1 MCKAAAMFRH
11 IALLAGLATL
21 PFSSTLADTAT
32 ARIVGGD
39 PAPVDRWPWMAQLAV
54 DDPSVSGY
62 LLCGASQLSPEW
74 LVTAAHCMEYLDGS
88 PAEANR
94 TFVFIGDT
102 DRNNVPQNGIP
113 VRQIL
118 LHRQYQNLNRDL
130 ALLRID
136 PRSNTLWPSI
146 ISNDGF
152 NALEQRTTAALD
164 ESVTALGWGDTGN
177 GNLSNV
183 LREVQLDYIPQ
194 QRCRQLSSL
203 TITNFAVC
211 AAELNPINGNNQDSC
226 FGDSGGPLFLDR
238 DPQPWLVGLT
248 SFGLRN
254 CATGAPSGYT
264 HLSAETAELE
274 FLTDS
279 AGIPLVDLLPE
290 WPTPPP
296 EYYYQP
302 PGGSQTLTLVLKN
315 DSKENTVT
323 NPILGFSLTGNTF
336 ASGRWSGCGGLL
348 SGDRCRPVSSLAAS
362 SSVNQDLVVD
372 GNGGTDQVVT
382 VAISATANQ
391 DDYRRRN
398 NRIAQKVVFSNQPD
412 LTLSAVQQ
420 SGNTSEAR
428 VAVTLNNRST
438 INNATN
444 GEIRFSLPLNT
455 TLANADELGCT
466 LSNPVS
472 CPVGD
477 LPASSSQT
485 VNLTFASDTGE
496 NRSITFT
503 GFSTNGDLPND
514 NDNSAKLTLRY
525 PSPAPS
531 PTGGG
536 SSGGGAPATLTLLA
550 GLLLVLRR
558 FTTKAQHR

>member
-1 MCKAAAMFRH
+1 MFRH

-194 QRCRQLSSL
+194 QRCRELSSL

-248 SFGLRN
+248 SFGLGN

-323 NPILGFSLTGNTF
+323 NPVLGFSLTGNTF

-558 FTTKAQHR
+558 FTAKAQHR

>member
-1 MCKAAAMFRH
+1 MFRH

>member
-1 MCKAAAMFRH
+1 MFRR

-32 ARIVGGD
+32 ARIVGGE
-39 PAPVDRWPWMAQLAV
+39 PAPVDRWPWMAQVAV

-62 LLCGASQLSPEW
+62 LLCGASHLSPEW

-88 PAEANR
+88 PAEPGQ
-94 TFVFIGDT
+94 TFVFIGDD

-136 PRSNTLWPSI
+136 TRSNILWPSI
-146 ISNDGF
+146 ISESGF
-152 NALEQRTTAALD
+152 KDLEGRITTALD

-194 QRCRQLSSL
+194 QRCRELSSL

-211 AAELNPINGNNQDSC
+211 AAELNPVNGVQQDSC

-238 DPQPWLVGLT
+238 DRQPWLVGLT

-264 HLSAETAELE
+264 HLSAETRELE
-274 FLTDS
+274 VLTES
-279 AGIPLVDLLPE
+279 AGIPLVDLLPQ

-296 EYYYQP
+296 QYYYQP
-302 PGGSQTLTLVLKN
+302 PGGSQTLTLALKN

-323 NPILGFSLTGNTF
+323 NPILAFRLTGNTF

-348 SGDRCRPVSSLAAS
+348 SGDRCRPASSLAAS
-362 SSVNQDLVVD
+362 GSVNQDLVVD
-372 GNGGTDQVVT
+372 GNGGGDQVVT
-382 VAISATANQ
+382 VAITATANQ

-428 VAVTLNNRST
+428 VAVTLSNRST
-438 INNATN
+438 INDATN

-455 TLANADELGCT
+455 TLTNADELGCT
-466 LSNPVS
+466 LANPLR
-472 CPVGD
+472 CPVGNV
-477 LPASSSQT
+477 PATTSQT
-485 VNLTFASDTGE
+485 LNLTFASDTGA
-496 NRSITFT
+496 NQAITFT
-503 GFSTNGDLPND
+503 GFSSNGDLPND
-514 NDNSAKLTLRY
+514 DDDDATLTLRY
-525 PSPAPS
+525 PSPP
-531 PTGGG
+531 PVGGG
-536 SSGGGAPATLTLLA
+536 SSGGGGAPTIVILLA
-550 GLLLVLRR
+550 GLLLVLRS
-558 FTTKAQHR
+558 FPANAQLR

>member
-1 MCKAAAMFRH
+1 MFRR

-21 PFSSTLADTAT
+21 PLSSTLADTAT
-32 ARIVGGD
+32 GRIVGGE
-39 PAPVDRWPWMAQLAV
+39 PAPVDRWPWMAQVAV

-62 LLCGASQLSPEW
+62 LLCGASHLSPEW

-88 PAEANR
+88 PAQADQ
-94 TFVFIGDT
+94 TFVFIGDD

-130 ALLRID
+130 AMLRID
-136 PRSNTLWPSI
+136 TRSNTLWPNI
-146 ISNDGF
+146 ISESSFND
-152 NALEQRTTAALD
+152 LEGRSTTALD
-164 ESVTALGWGDTGN
+164 ESVTALGWGNTGN

-211 AAELNPINGNNQDSC
+211 AAELNPVNGVQQDSC

-238 DPQPWLVGLT
+238 DRQPWLVGLT

-264 HLSAETAELE
+264 HLSAETRELE
-274 FLTDS
+274 VLTAS
-279 AGIPLVDLLPE
+279 GGIPLVDLLPQ

-296 EYYYQP
+296 QYYYQP
-302 PGGSQTLTLVLKN
+302 PGGSQTLSLALKN

-323 NPILGFSLTGNTF
+323 NPILTFSLTGNTF
-336 ASGRWSGCGGLL
+336 ASGRWSGCSGLL
-348 SGDRCRPVSSLAAS
+348 SDNRCRPAGSLAAS
-362 SSVNQDLVVD
+362 GSVPQDLVID
-372 GNGGTDQVVT
+372 GNGGADQVVT

-391 DDYRRRN
+391 DDYRHRN
-398 NRIAQKVVFSNQPD
+398 NRIAQKVVFSDQPD
-412 LTLSAVQQ
+412 LTLSAVQK

-428 VAVTLNNRST
+428 VAVTLSNRST
-438 INNATN
+438 INDATN

-466 LSNPVS
+466 LSNPLR
-472 CPVGD
+472 CPVGNV
-477 LPASSSQT
+477 PATSSQT
-485 VNLTFASDTGE
+485 LNLTFASDTGA
-496 NRSITFT
+496 NRAITFT
-503 GFSTNGDLPND
+503 GFSSNGDLPND
-514 NDNSAKLTLRY
+514 NDNTATLTLRY
-525 PSPAPS
+525 PSPP
-531 PTGGG
+531 PVGGG
-536 SSGGGAPATLTLLA
+536 SSGGGGAPTIVTLLA
-550 GLLLVLRR
+550 GLLLVLRG
-558 FTTKAQHR
+558 FPAKAQLR

>member
-1 MCKAAAMFRH
+1 MFRH

-152 NALEQRTTAALD
+152 NALEQRTTSALD

-194 QRCRQLSSL
+194 QRCRELSSL

-323 NPILGFSLTGNTF
+323 NPILGFSLTDNTF

-382 VAISATANQ
+382 VAITATANQ

-558 FTTKAQHR
+558 FTAKAQHR

>member
-1 MCKAAAMFRH
+1 MFRR

-21 PFSSTLADTAT
+21 PFSSALADTAT
-32 ARIVGGD
+32 ARIVGGE
-39 PAPVDRWPWMAQLAV
+39 PAPVDRWPWMAQVAV

-62 LLCGASQLSPEW
+62 LLCGASHLSPEW
-74 LVTAAHCMEYLDGS
+74 LVTAAHCMEYLSGER
-88 PAEANR
+88 AEANR

-102 DRNNVPQNGIP
+102 DRNNVPQNGMP

-118 LHRQYQNLNRDL
+118 VHRQYENLDRDL

-136 PRSNTLWPSI
+136 PRGNTLWPSI
-146 ISNDGF
+146 ISKDNFDD
-152 NALEQRTTAALD
+152 LERRSTGALD
-164 ESVTALGWGDTGN
+164 ESVTALGWGDTGA

-194 QRCRQLSSL
+194 QRCRELSSL

-211 AAELNPINGNNQDSC
+211 AAELNPVNGAQQDSC

-238 DPQPWLVGLT
+238 DRQPWLVGLT

-264 HLSAETAELE
+264 HLSAETRELE
-274 FLTDS
+274 VLTAS

-290 WPTPPP
+290 WLTPPP
-296 EYYYQP
+296 QYYYQP
-302 PGGSQTLTLVLKN
+302 PGGSQTLTLTLKN

-336 ASGRWSGCGGLL
+336 ASGGWSGCGGLL
-348 SGDRCRPVSSLAAS
+348 SGNRCRPAASLAAS
-362 SSVNQDLVVD
+362 GSVTQDLVID
-372 GNGGTDQVVT
+372 GNSGADQVVT

-398 NRIAQKVVFSNQPD
+398 NRITQKVVFSNQPD

-428 VAVTLNNRST
+428 VAVTLSNRST
-438 INNATN
+438 INGATD

-466 LSNPVS
+466 LSNPLR
-472 CPVGD
+472 CPVGN
-477 LPASSSQT
+477 LPASTSQT
-485 VNLTFASDTGE
+485 LNLTFVSDTGA
-496 NRSITFT
+496 NQAITFT
-503 GFSTNGDLPND
+503 SFSSNGDLPND
-514 NDNSAKLTLRY
+514 DDDNATLTLRY
-525 PSPAPS
+525 PSPP

-536 SSGGGAPATLTLLA
+536 SSGGGGAPAIFTLLA
-550 GLLLVLRR
+550 GLLLVLRNAPA
-558 FTTKAQHR
+558 KARYR

>member
-1 MCKAAAMFRH
+1 MFRH

-152 NALEQRTTAALD
+152 NALEQRTTSALD

-194 QRCRQLSSL
+194 QSCRELSSL

-238 DPQPWLVGLT
+238 DRQPWLVGLT

-323 NPILGFSLTGNTF
+323 NPILGFSLTDNTF

-382 VAISATANQ
+382 VAITATANQ

-398 NRIAQKVVFSNQPD
+398 NRIAQMVVFSNQPD

-558 FTTKAQHR
+558 FTAKAQHR

>member
-1 MCKAAAMFRH
+1 MFRR

-21 PFSSTLADTAT
+21 PFSSALADTAT
-32 ARIVGGD
+32 ARIVGGE

-74 LVTAAHCMEYLDGS
+74 LVTAAHCMEYLSGER
-88 PAEANR
+88 AEANR

-118 LHRQYQNLNRDL
+118 VHRQYENLDRDL

-136 PRSNTLWPSI
+136 PRGNTLWPSI
-146 ISNDGF
+146 ISKDNFDD
-152 NALEQRTTAALD
+152 LERRSTGALD
-164 ESVTALGWGDTGN
+164 ESVTALGWGDTGA

-194 QRCRQLSSL
+194 QRCRELSSL

-211 AAELNPINGNNQDSC
+211 AAELNPINGVQQDSC

-238 DPQPWLVGLT
+238 DQQPWLVGLT

-264 HLSAETAELE
+264 HLSAETRELE
-274 FLTDS
+274 VLTGS

-290 WPTPPP
+290 WLTPPP
-296 EYYYQP
+296 QYYYQP
-302 PGGSQTLTLVLKN
+302 PGGSQTLTLTLKN

-336 ASGRWSGCGGLL
+336 ASGGWSGCGGLL
-348 SGDRCRPVSSLAAS
+348 SGNRCRPAASLAAS
-362 SSVNQDLVVD
+362 GSVTQDLVID
-372 GNGGTDQVVT
+372 GNSGADQVVT

-398 NRIAQKVVFSNQPD
+398 NRITQKVVFSNQPD
-412 LTLSAVQQ
+412 LALSAIQQ

-428 VAVTLNNRST
+428 VAVTLSNRST
-438 INNATN
+438 INGATD

-466 LSNPVS
+466 LSNPLR
-472 CPVGD
+472 CPVGN
-477 LPASSSQT
+477 LAASGSRT
-485 VNLTFASDTGE
+485 LNLTFVSDTGD
-496 NRSITFT
+496 NQAVTFT
-503 GFSTNGDLPND
+503 GFSGNGDVPND
-514 NDNSAKLTLRY
+514 SDSRVTLTLRY
-525 PSPAPS
+525 PSPAPTQ
-531 PTGGG
+531 TGGG
-536 SSGGGAPATLTLLA
+536 SSGGGAPAILTLLA
-550 GLLLVLRR
+550 GLLLVLRNTR
-558 FTTKAQHR
+558 AKAQHR

>member
-1 MCKAAAMFRH
+1 MFRH

-183 LREVQLDYIPQ
+183 LREVQLDYIPL

-558 FTTKAQHR
+558 FTAKAQHR

>member
-1 MCKAAAMFRH
+1 MFRH

-152 NALEQRTTAALD
+152 NALEQRTTSALD

-194 QRCRQLSSL
+194 QSCRELSSL

-238 DPQPWLVGLT
+238 DRQPWLVGLT

-323 NPILGFSLTGNTF
+323 NPILGFSLTDNTF

-382 VAISATANQ
+382 VAITATANQ

-398 NRIAQKVVFSNQPD
+398 NRIAQMVVFSNQPD

-455 TLANADELGCT
+455 TLANADELG
-466 LSNPVS
+466 
-472 CPVGD
+472 
-477 LPASSSQT
+477 
-485 VNLTFASDTGE
+485 
-496 NRSITFT
+496 
-503 GFSTNGDLPND
+503 
-514 NDNSAKLTLRY
+514 
-525 PSPAPS
+525 
-531 PTGGG
+531 
-536 SSGGGAPATLTLLA
+536 
-550 GLLLVLRR
+550 
-558 FTTKAQHR
+558 

>member
-1 MCKAAAMFRH
+1 MFRH

-152 NALEQRTTAALD
+152 NALEQRTTSALD

-194 QRCRQLSSL
+194 QRCRELSSL

-323 NPILGFSLTGNTF
+323 NPILGFSLTDNTF

-398 NRIAQKVVFSNQPD
+398 NRITQKVVFSNQPD

-558 FTTKAQHR
+558 FTAKAQHR

>member
-1 MCKAAAMFRH
+1 MFRR

-21 PFSSTLADTAT
+21 PLSSTIADNAT

-39 PAPVDRWPWMAQLAV
+39 PAPVDRWPWMTQV
-54 DDPSVSGY
+54 VVNNPQKSGF
-62 LLCGASQLSPEW
+62 LLCGASQLSPDW
-74 LVTAAHCMEYLDGS
+74 VITAAHCMKDETGE
-88 PAEANR
+88 PAISSDVS
-94 TFVFIGDT
+94 VFIGDQE
-102 DRNNVPQNGIP
+102 RNSPGQGLP

-118 LHRQYQNLNRDL
+118 IHRDNRNLGLDRDL

-136 PRSNTLWPSI
+136 TRSNTRWPSI
-146 ISNDGF
+146 ISEDGF
-152 NALEQRTTAALD
+152 DDLERRSTAELD

-177 GNLSNV
+177 GSLSN
-183 LREVQLDYIPQ
+183 LLQDVQLDYIPQ
-194 QRCRQLSSL
+194 QRCRELSNL

-211 AAELNPINGNNQDSC
+211 AAELNPVNGNNQDTC
-226 FGDSGGPLFLDR
+226 FGDSGGPLFLGE
-238 DPQPWLVGLT
+238 DPEPWLVGLT
-248 SFGLRN
+248 SFGLRT

-296 EYYYQP
+296 QHFYQP
-302 PGGSQTLTLVLKN
+302 PGGSQTLTLTLKN

-336 ASGRWSGCGGLL
+336 ASGGWSGCGGLL
-348 SGDRCRPVSSLAAS
+348 SGNRCRPAASLAAS
-362 SSVNQDLVVD
+362 GSVTQDLVID
-372 GNGGTDQVVT
+372 GNSGADQVVT

-398 NRIAQKVVFSNQPD
+398 NRITQKVVFSNQPD

-428 VAVTLNNRST
+428 VAVTLSNRST
-438 INNATN
+438 LNGATD

-455 TLANADELGCT
+455 TLANADELGCI

-558 FTTKAQHR
+558 FTAKAQHR

>member
-302 PGGSQTLTLVLKN
+302 PGGSQTLILVLKN

-558 FTTKAQHR
+558 FTAKAQHR

>member
-1 MCKAAAMFRH
+1 MFRR

-21 PFSSTLADTAT
+21 PLSSTLADTAT
-32 ARIVGGD
+32 GRIVGGE
-39 PAPVDRWPWMAQLAV
+39 PAPVDRWPWMAQVAV

-62 LLCGASQLSPEW
+62 LLCGASHLSPEW

-88 PAEANR
+88 PAQADQ
-94 TFVFIGDT
+94 TFVFIGDD

-130 ALLRID
+130 AMLRID
-136 PRSNTLWPSI
+136 TRSNTLWPNI
-146 ISNDGF
+146 ISESSFND
-152 NALEQRTTAALD
+152 LEGRSTTALD
-164 ESVTALGWGDTGN
+164 ESVTALGWGNTGN

-211 AAELNPINGNNQDSC
+211 AAELNPVNGVQQDSC

-238 DPQPWLVGLT
+238 DRQPWLVGLT

-264 HLSAETAELE
+264 HLSAETRELE
-274 FLTDS
+274 VLTAS
-279 AGIPLVDLLPE
+279 GGIPLVDLLPQ

-296 EYYYQP
+296 QYYYQP
-302 PGGSQTLTLVLKN
+302 PGGSQTLSLALKN

-323 NPILGFSLTGNTF
+323 NPILTFSLTGNTF
-336 ASGRWSGCGGLL
+336 ASGRWSGCSGLL
-348 SGDRCRPVSSLAAS
+348 SDNRCRPAGSLAAS
-362 SSVNQDLVVD
+362 GSVPQDLVID
-372 GNGGTDQVVT
+372 GNGGADQVVT

-398 NRIAQKVVFSNQPD
+398 NRIAQKVVFSDQPD
-412 LTLSAVQQ
+412 LTLSAFQK

-428 VAVTLNNRST
+428 VAVTLSNRST
-438 INNATN
+438 INDATN

-466 LSNPVS
+466 LSNPLR
-472 CPVGD
+472 CPVGNV
-477 LPASSSQT
+477 PATTSQT
-485 VNLTFASDTGE
+485 LNLTFASDTGA
-496 NRSITFT
+496 NQAITFT
-503 GFSTNGDLPND
+503 SFSSNGDLPND
-514 NDNSAKLTLRY
+514 NNDNAMLTLRY
-525 PSPAPS
+525 PSPP
-531 PTGGG
+531 PVGGG
-536 SSGGGAPATLTLLA
+536 SSGGGGAPTIVTLLA
-550 GLLLVLRR
+550 GLLLVLRG
-558 FTTKAQHR
+558 FPAKAQLR

>member
-1 MCKAAAMFRH
+1 MFRH

-152 NALEQRTTAALD
+152 NALEQRTTSALD

-194 QRCRQLSSL
+194 QRCRELSSL

-248 SFGLRN
+248 SFGLRH

-323 NPILGFSLTGNTF
+323 NPILGFSLTDNTF

-382 VAISATANQ
+382 VAITATANQ

-398 NRIAQKVVFSNQPD
+398 NRIAQMVVFSNQPD

-558 FTTKAQHR
+558 FTAKAQHR

>member
-183 LREVQLDYIPQ
+183 LREVQLDYIPL

-558 FTTKAQHR
+558 FTAKAQHR

>member
-1 MCKAAAMFRH
+1 MFRR

-21 PFSSTLADTAT
+21 PLSSTIADNAT

-39 PAPVDRWPWMAQLAV
+39 PAPVDRWPWMTQV
-54 DDPSVSGY
+54 VVNNPQKSGF
-62 LLCGASQLSPEW
+62 LLCGASQLSPDW
-74 LVTAAHCMEYLDGS
+74 VITAAHCMKDETGE
-88 PAEANR
+88 PAISADVS
-94 TFVFIGDT
+94 VFIGDQE
-102 DRNNVPQNGIP
+102 RNSPGQGLP

-118 LHRQYQNLNRDL
+118 IHRDNRNLGLDRDL

-136 PRSNTLWPSI
+136 TRSNIRWPSI
-146 ISNDGF
+146 ISEDGF
-152 NALEQRTTAALD
+152 EDLEGRSTAELD

-177 GNLSNV
+177 GSLSNV
-183 LREVQLDYIPQ
+183 LQEVQLDYIPQ
-194 QRCRQLSSL
+194 QRCRELSSL

-211 AAELNPINGNNQDSC
+211 AAELNPVNGVQQDSC

-296 EYYYQP
+296 QHFYQP
-302 PGGSQTLTLVLKN
+302 PGGSQTLTLALKN

-323 NPILGFSLTGNTF
+323 NPILAFSLTGDTS

-348 SGDRCRPVSSLAAS
+348 SGDRCRPASSLAADT
-362 SSVNQDLVVD
+362 SVNQDLVVD
-372 GNGGTDQVVT
+372 GNGGADQVVT
-382 VAISATANQ
+382 VAITATANQ

-398 NRIAQKVVFSNQPD
+398 NRIEQKVVFSDQPD
-412 LTLSAVQQ
+412 LALSAVQQ
-420 SGNTSEAR
+420 SGNASEAR
-428 VAVTLNNRST
+428 VAVTLSNRST
-438 INNATN
+438 INGATD

-455 TLANADELGCT
+455 TLENADELDCT
-466 LSNPVS
+466 LSNPLS
-472 CPVGD
+472 CPVGN

-496 NRSITFT
+496 NQAITFA

-514 NDNSAKLTLRY
+514 NENTAKLTLRY

-558 FTTKAQHR
+558 FNAKTQHR

>member
-1 MCKAAAMFRH
+1 MFRR
-11 IALLAGLATL
+11 IALLAGFAIL
-21 PFSSTLADTAT
+21 PLSSTIADTAT

-39 PAPVDRWPWMAQLAV
+39 PAPVDRWPWMAQVAV

-62 LLCGASQLSPEW
+62 LLCGASHLSPEW
-74 LVTAAHCMEYLDGS
+74 LVTAAHCMEYLDGEQ
-88 PAEANR
+88 AEANR

-118 LHRQYQNLNRDL
+118 IHRQYQNLNRDL

-136 PRSNTLWPSI
+136 PRSNTRWPSV
-146 ISNDGF
+146 ISDSGF
-152 NALEQRTTAALD
+152 MDLEGRSTTALD

-183 LREVQLDYIPQ
+183 LQEVQLDYIPQ

-203 TITNFAVC
+203 TITDFAVC
-211 AAELNPINGNNQDSC
+211 AAELNPVNGNNQDTC
-226 FGDSGGPLFLDR
+226 FGDSGGPLFLGE
-238 DPQPWLVGLT
+238 DPEPWLVGLT

-264 HLSAETAELE
+264 HLSAETRELE
-274 FLTDS
+274 VLTAS
-279 AGIPLVDLLPE
+279 SGIPLVDLLPE

-296 EYYYQP
+296 KYYYQP
-302 PGGSQTLTLVLKN
+302 PGGSQTLTLALKN

-323 NPILGFSLTGNTF
+323 NPILGFSLTGSTF

-362 SSVNQDLVVD
+362 GSVNQDLVVD
-372 GNGGTDQVVT
+372 GNGGADQVVT
-382 VAISATANQ
+382 VAITATANQ

-398 NRIAQKVVFSNQPD
+398 NRIAQMVVFSNQPD

-466 LSNPVS
+466 LSNPLR
-472 CPVGD
+472 CPVGN
-477 LPASSSQT
+477 LPASTSQT
-485 VNLTFASDTGE
+485 LNLTFVSDTGA
-496 NRSITFT
+496 NQSITFT
-503 GFSTNGDLPND
+503 GFSSNGDLPND
-514 NDNSAKLTLRY
+514 DDDNATLTLRY
-525 PSPAPS
+525 PSPPPA
-531 PTGGG
+531 GGG
-536 SSGGGAPATLTLLA
+536 SSGGGGAPAIFTLLA
-550 GLLLVLRR
+550 GLLLVLRNVPA
-558 FTTKAQHR
+558 KARHR

>member
-1 MCKAAAMFRH
+1 MFRH

-152 NALEQRTTAALD
+152 NALEQRTTSALD

-194 QRCRQLSSL
+194 QRCRELSSL

-323 NPILGFSLTGNTF
+323 NPILGFSLTDNTF

-382 VAISATANQ
+382 VAITATANQ

-398 NRIAQKVVFSNQPD
+398 NRIAQMVVFSNQPD

-514 NDNSAKLTLRY
+514 NDNSAKLNLRY

-558 FTTKAQHR
+558 FTAKAQHR

>member
-1 MCKAAAMFRH
+1 MFRR

-21 PFSSTLADTAT
+21 PFSSALADTAT
-32 ARIVGGD
+32 ARIVGGE

-74 LVTAAHCMEYLDGS
+74 LVTAAHCMEYLSGER
-88 PAEANR
+88 AEANR

-118 LHRQYQNLNRDL
+118 VHRQYENLDRDL

-136 PRSNTLWPSI
+136 PRGNTLWPSI
-146 ISNDGF
+146 ISKDNFDD
-152 NALEQRTTAALD
+152 LERRSTAALD
-164 ESVTALGWGDTGN
+164 ESVTALGWGDTGA

-194 QRCRQLSSL
+194 QRCRELSSL

-211 AAELNPINGNNQDSC
+211 AAELNPINGVQQDSC

-238 DPQPWLVGLT
+238 DQQPWLVGLT

-264 HLSAETAELE
+264 HLSAETRELE
-274 FLTDS
+274 VLTAS

-290 WPTPPP
+290 WLTPPP
-296 EYYYQP
+296 QYYYQP
-302 PGGSQTLTLVLKN
+302 PGGSQTLTLTLKN

-348 SGDRCRPVSSLAAS
+348 SGNRCRPAASLAAS
-362 SSVNQDLVVD
+362 GSVTQDLVID
-372 GNGGTDQVVT
+372 GNSGADQVVT

-398 NRIAQKVVFSNQPD
+398 NRITQKVVFSNQPD
-412 LTLSAVQQ
+412 LALSAIQQ

-428 VAVTLNNRST
+428 VAVTLSNRST
-438 INNATN
+438 INGATD

-466 LSNPVS
+466 LSNPLR
-472 CPVGD
+472 CPVGN
-477 LPASSSQT
+477 LPASTSQT
-485 VNLTFASDTGE
+485 LNLTFVSDTGA
-496 NRSITFT
+496 NQAITFT
-503 GFSTNGDLPND
+503 GFSSNGDLPND
-514 NDNSAKLTLRY
+514 DDDNATLTLRY
-525 PSPAPS
+525 PSPP

-536 SSGGGAPATLTLLA
+536 SSGGGGAPAIFTLLA
-550 GLLLVLRR
+550 GLLLVLRNAPA
-558 FTTKAQHR
+558 KARYR

>member
-1 MCKAAAMFRH
+1 MFRR

-21 PFSSTLADTAT
+21 PLSSTLADTAT

-39 PAPVDRWPWMAQLAV
+39 PAPVDRWPWMAQVAV

-62 LLCGASQLSPEW
+62 LLCGASHISPEW
-74 LVTAAHCMEYLDGS
+74 LVTAAHCMEYLDGE

-118 LHRQYQNLNRDL
+118 IHGKYQNLNRDL

-136 PRSNTLWPSI
+136 PRSNTRWPSI
-146 ISNDGF
+146 ISEDGF
-152 NALEQRTTAALD
+152 EDLEGRSTTELD

-177 GNLSNV
+177 GSLSNV
-183 LREVQLDYIPQ
+183 LQEVQLDYIPQ
-194 QRCRQLSSL
+194 QRCRELSNL
-203 TITNFAVC
+203 TITEFVVC
-211 AAELNPINGNNQDSC
+211 AAELNPVNGVQQDSC

-264 HLSAETAELE
+264 HLSAETRELE
-274 FLTDS
+274 ALTAS
-279 AGIPLVDLLPE
+279 ANIPLVDLLPE
-290 WPTPPP
+290 WPVSPPQ
-296 EYYYQP
+296 YYYQP
-302 PGGSQTLTLVLKN
+302 PGGSQTLTLALKN

-323 NPILGFSLTGNTF
+323 NPILAFSLTGETT
-336 ASGRWSGCGGLL
+336 ASGSWSGCGGLL
-348 SGDRCRPVSSLAAS
+348 SGNRCRPASSLAAS
-362 SSVNQDLVVD
+362 GSVNQDLVID
-372 GNGGTDQVVT
+372 GNGGADQVVT
-382 VAISATANQ
+382 VAITATSNE

-398 NRIAQKVVFSNQPD
+398 NRIEQKVVFSDQPD
-412 LTLSAVQQ
+412 LALSAVQQ
-420 SGNTSEAR
+420 SGNASEAR
-428 VAVTLNNRST
+428 VTVTLSNRST
-438 INNATN
+438 LNGATD

-455 TLANADELGCT
+455 TLENADELGCT
-466 LSNPVS
+466 LSNPLS

-477 LPASSSQT
+477 LPANSSQT

-496 NRSITFT
+496 NQAITFT

-514 NDNSAKLTLRY
+514 NDNTATLTLRY

-536 SSGGGAPATLTLLA
+536 SSGGGAPAILTLLA

-558 FTTKAQHR
+558 FSAKTQHR

>member
-1 MCKAAAMFRH
+1 MFRH

-302 PGGSQTLTLVLKN
+302 PGGSQTLILVLKN

-336 ASGRWSGCGGLL
+336 ASGRWSECGGLL

-558 FTTKAQHR
+558 FTAKAQHR

>member
-1 MCKAAAMFRH
+1 MFRH

-113 VRQIL
+113 IRQIL

-194 QRCRQLSSL
+194 QRCRELSSL

-323 NPILGFSLTGNTF
+323 NPILGFSLTDNTF

-550 GLLLVLRR
+550 GVLLVLRR
-558 FTTKAQHR
+558 FTAKAQHR

>member
-558 FTTKAQHR
+558 FTAKAQHR

>member
-1 MCKAAAMFRH
+1 MFRH

-74 LVTAAHCMEYLDGS
+74 LVTAAHCMEYLSGER
-88 PAEANR
+88 AEANR

-152 NALEQRTTAALD
+152 NALEQRTTSALD

-194 QRCRQLSSL
+194 QRCRELSSL

-323 NPILGFSLTGNTF
+323 NPILGFSLTDNTF

-382 VAISATANQ
+382 VAITATANQ

-398 NRIAQKVVFSNQPD
+398 NRIAQMVVFSNQPD

-558 FTTKAQHR
+558 FTAKAQHR

>member
-1 MCKAAAMFRH
+1 MFRR
-11 IALLAGLATL
+11 IALLAGLAIL
-21 PFSSTLADTAT
+21 PLSSTIADTAT

-39 PAPVDRWPWMAQLAV
+39 PAPVDRWPWMAQVAV

-62 LLCGASQLSPEW
+62 LLCGASHLSPEW
-74 LVTAAHCMEYLDGS
+74 LVTAAHCMEYLDGEQ
-88 PAEANR
+88 AEANR

-118 LHRQYQNLNRDL
+118 IHRQYQNLNRDL

-136 PRSNTLWPSI
+136 PRSNTRWPSV
-146 ISNDGF
+146 ISESGF
-152 NALEQRTTAALD
+152 MDLEGRSTTALD

-183 LREVQLDYIPQ
+183 LQEVQLDYIPQ

-203 TITNFAVC
+203 TITDFAVC
-211 AAELNPINGNNQDSC
+211 AAELNPVNGNNQDTC
-226 FGDSGGPLFLDR
+226 FGDSGGPLFLGE
-238 DPQPWLVGLT
+238 DPEPWLVGLT

-264 HLSAETAELE
+264 HLSAETRELE
-274 FLTDS
+274 VLTAS
-279 AGIPLVDLLPE
+279 SGIPLVDLLPE

-296 EYYYQP
+296 QYYYQP
-302 PGGSQTLTLVLKN
+302 PGGSQTLTLALKN

-323 NPILGFSLTGNTF
+323 NPILGFSLTGSTF

-362 SSVNQDLVVD
+362 GSVNQDLVVD
-372 GNGGTDQVVT
+372 GNGGADQVVT
-382 VAISATANQ
+382 VAITATANQ

-398 NRIAQKVVFSNQPD
+398 NRIAQMVVFSNQPD

-466 LSNPVS
+466 LSNPLR
-472 CPVGD
+472 CPVGN
-477 LPASSSQT
+477 LPASTSQT
-485 VNLTFASDTGE
+485 LNLTFVSDTGA
-496 NRSITFT
+496 NQSITFT
-503 GFSTNGDLPND
+503 GFSSNGDLPND
-514 NDNSAKLTLRY
+514 DDDNATLTLRY
-525 PSPAPS
+525 PSPPPA
-531 PTGGG
+531 GGG
-536 SSGGGAPATLTLLA
+536 SSGGGGAPAIFTLLA
-550 GLLLVLRR
+550 GLLLVLRNAPA
-558 FTTKAQHR
+558 KARHR

>member
-1 MCKAAAMFRH
+1 MFRR

-21 PFSSTLADTAT
+21 PLSSTIADNAT

-39 PAPVDRWPWMAQLAV
+39 PAPVDRWPWMTQV
-54 DDPSVSGY
+54 VVNNPQKSGF
-62 LLCGASQLSPEW
+62 LLCGASQLSPDW
-74 LVTAAHCMEYLDGS
+74 VITAAHCMKDETGE
-88 PAEANR
+88 PAISADVS
-94 TFVFIGDT
+94 VFIGDQE
-102 DRNNVPQNGIP
+102 RNSPGQGLP

-118 LHRQYQNLNRDL
+118 IHRDNRNLGLDRDL

-136 PRSNTLWPSI
+136 TRSNTRWPSI
-146 ISNDGF
+146 ISEDGF
-152 NALEQRTTAALD
+152 DDLERRSTAELD

-177 GNLSNV
+177 GSLSN
-183 LREVQLDYIPQ
+183 LLQDVQLDYIPQ
-194 QRCRQLSSL
+194 QRCRELSNL

-211 AAELNPINGNNQDSC
+211 AAELNPVNGNNQDTC
-226 FGDSGGPLFLDR
+226 FGDSGGPLFLGE
-238 DPQPWLVGLT
+238 DPEPWLVGLT
-248 SFGLRN
+248 SFGLRT

-296 EYYYQP
+296 QHFYQP
-302 PGGSQTLTLVLKN
+302 PGGSQTLTLALKN

-323 NPILGFSLTGNTF
+323 NPILAFSLTGDTS

-348 SGDRCRPVSSLAAS
+348 SGDRCRPASSLAADT
-362 SSVNQDLVVD
+362 SVNQDLVVD
-372 GNGGTDQVVT
+372 GNGGGDQVVT
-382 VAISATANQ
+382 VAITATANQ

-398 NRIAQKVVFSNQPD
+398 NRIEQKVVFSDQPD
-412 LTLSAVQQ
+412 LALSAVQQ
-420 SGNTSEAR
+420 SGNASEAR
-428 VAVTLNNRST
+428 VAVTLSNRST
-438 INNATN
+438 INGATD
-444 GEIRFSLPLNT
+444 GDIRFSLPLNT
-455 TLANADELGCT
+455 TLENADELDCT
-466 LSNPVS
+466 LSNPLS
-472 CPVGD
+472 CPVGN
-477 LPASSSQT
+477 LPTSSSQT
-485 VNLTFASDTGE
+485 LNLTFASDTGE
-496 NRSITFT
+496 NQEITFT
-503 GFSTNGDLPND
+503 GFSTNGDLPDD
-514 NDNSAKLTLRY
+514 NDNTATLTLRY

-558 FTTKAQHR
+558 FNAKTQHR

>member
-1 MCKAAAMFRH
+1 MFRR

-21 PFSSTLADTAT
+21 PFSSALADTAT
-32 ARIVGGD
+32 ARIVGGE
-39 PAPVDRWPWMAQLAV
+39 PAPVDRWPWMAQVAV

-62 LLCGASQLSPEW
+62 LLCGASHLSPEW
-74 LVTAAHCMEYLDGS
+74 LVTAAHCMEYLSGER
-88 PAEANR
+88 AEANR

-102 DRNNVPQNGIP
+102 DRNNVPQNGMP

-118 LHRQYQNLNRDL
+118 VHRQYENLDRDL

-136 PRSNTLWPSI
+136 PRGNTLWPSI
-146 ISNDGF
+146 ISKDNFDD
-152 NALEQRTTAALD
+152 LERRSTGALD
-164 ESVTALGWGDTGN
+164 ESVTALGWGDTGA

-194 QRCRQLSSL
+194 QRCRELSSL

-211 AAELNPINGNNQDSC
+211 AAELNPVNGAQQDSC

-238 DPQPWLVGLT
+238 DRQPWLVGLT

-264 HLSAETAELE
+264 HLSAETRELE
-274 FLTDS
+274 VLTAS

-290 WPTPPP
+290 WLTPPP
-296 EYYYQP
+296 QYYYQP
-302 PGGSQTLTLVLKN
+302 PGGSQTLTLTLKN

-323 NPILGFSLTGNTF
+323 NPILGFSLTSNTF

-348 SGDRCRPVSSLAAS
+348 SGNRCRPAASLAAS
-362 SSVNQDLVVD
+362 GSVTQDLVID
-372 GNGGTDQVVT
+372 GNSGADQVVT

-398 NRIAQKVVFSNQPD
+398 NRITQKVVFSNQPD

-428 VAVTLNNRST
+428 VAVTLSNRST
-438 INNATN
+438 INGATD

-466 LSNPVS
+466 LSNPLR
-472 CPVGD
+472 CPVGN
-477 LPASSSQT
+477 LPASTSQT
-485 VNLTFASDTGE
+485 LNLTFVSDTGA
-496 NRSITFT
+496 NQAITFT
-503 GFSTNGDLPND
+503 SFSSNGDLPND
-514 NDNSAKLTLRY
+514 DDDNATLTLRY
-525 PSPAPS
+525 PSPP

-536 SSGGGAPATLTLLA
+536 SSGGGGAPAIFTLLA
-550 GLLLVLRR
+550 GLLLVLRNAPA
-558 FTTKAQHR
+558 KARYR

>member
-1 MCKAAAMFRH
+1 MFRH

-152 NALEQRTTAALD
+152 NALEQRTTSALD

-194 QRCRQLSSL
+194 QRCRELSSL

-558 FTTKAQHR
+558 FTAKAQHR